1 MRLLM
6 IILLQY
12 NLFLSAI
19 RLKKCVIKLLI
30 FFFLFDYIPD
40 WSETQK
46 MCDEAVVNS
55 LAALKL
61 VPDWFIT
68 SQILEKFSDSLLAN
82 DDVLIF
88 DEYFGKVTFYANQI
102 GILGVDFDKLTL
114 MVIIIYQNDPDT
126 ILNVRLLVWRNKLE
140 KRKGFQKR

>member
-1 MRLLM
+1 
-6 IILLQY
+6 
-12 NLFLSAI
+12 
-19 RLKKCVIKLLI
+19 
-30 FFFLFDYIPD
+30 
-40 WSETQK
+40 

-68 SQILEKFSDSLLAN
+68 SQKFSNSLLAN

-88 DEYFGKVTFYANQI
+88 DEYFGKVTFSANQI
-102 GILGVDFDKLTL
+102 GILGVDLYKLTL
-114 MVIIIYQNDPDT
+114 MVIITYQNDPDT

-140 KRKGFQKR
+140 KRKVFQKR

>member
-1 MRLLM
+1 
-6 IILLQY
+6 
-12 NLFLSAI
+12 
-19 RLKKCVIKLLI
+19 
-30 FFFLFDYIPD
+30 
-40 WSETQK
+40 

-82 DDVLIF
+82 DDALIF